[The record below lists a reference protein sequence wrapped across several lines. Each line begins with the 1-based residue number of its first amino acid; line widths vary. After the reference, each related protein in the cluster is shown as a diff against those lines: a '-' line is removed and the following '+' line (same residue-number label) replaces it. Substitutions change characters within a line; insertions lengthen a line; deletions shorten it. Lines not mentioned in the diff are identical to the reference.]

1 MSNSQEKLVTRA
13 AQNQGY
19 RLEKVGKGAHH
30 GRFALVN
37 IAQGA
42 RMASG
47 VPGDNFSFSLQEAE
61 DWLAKHKVQAKT

>member
-13 AQNQGY
+13 AQSQGY

-37 IAQGA
+37 IAEGA

-47 VPGDNFSFSLQEAE
+47 IPGDNFSFSLQEAE
-61 DWLAKHKVQAKT
+61 AWLARHKTPAKA